1 MKITGPFK
9 VSGNYQPARDVEIA
23 RGRDGANLVRLTL
36 AAGVLAVAVVGVAV
50 LVPRRRYAMLGE
62 PLRRAAQS
70 SLVSTVVLWFVGLWH
85 STAPRPPVFNDLRP
99 LDEF

>member
-1 MKITGPFK
+1 MKVTGPFK
-9 VSGNYQPARDVEIA
+9 VASNYRPARDVETA
-23 RGRDGANLVRLTL
+23 KGGDGANLVRLTL
-36 AAGVLAVAVVGVAV
+36 AAGVLAVAVVGIAV

-70 SLVSTVVLWFVGLWH
+70 SLASTVVLWFVGLLH

-99 LDEF
+99 FDEF